1 MYTLLGCFTQYVS
14 KGLLGLVQ
22 LRQVCIRLA
31 NRTSIST
38 RDGVVV
44 KVTHGETVHFSL
56 VGVSNSLTA
65 SIAFSC
71 FALQPGLGLILFPGL
86 ARTLP

>member
-1 MYTLLGCFTQYVS
+1 M
-14 KGLLGLVQ
+14 
-22 LRQVCIRLA
+22 
-31 NRTSIST
+31 
-38 RDGVVV
+38 V